1 MKYKIGTM
9 VELSTA
15 GHKRQH
21 NPDHVRTG
29 FGIVTG
35 HINSKP
41 YPYQIMWFSKT
52 HDSQDFVAKEYEI
65 KRVKIP
71 KSNKNKKNV

>member
-21 NPDHVRTG
+21 NPIRVRTG
-29 FGIVTG
+29 FGIVMN
-35 HINSKP
+35 HYNSKRFP
-41 YPYQIMWFSKT
+41 YEIMWFTKGEGKT
-52 HDSQDFVAKEYEI
+52 FSAKEYEI
-65 KRVKIP
+65 KRVKAP
-71 KSNKNKKNV
+71 KSNKK